1 MPLFC
6 DVALAV
12 PLDMAFTYA
21 IPPGMEPVVGGRV
34 LVPFRQQRMS
44 GIVVE
49 LHDRAPQG
57 IDDFRNDGKEERV
70 RPQGL
75 QPDFLAMPGSAANE
89 VAERVEFETSAA
101 KAAIENNPLTA
112 ALKRCATPN
121 QIFPAASK
129 AAPVHKSV
137 PADPPIS
144 KASSNAKAAWIR
156 SVIEALDVA
165 PVLDEQLLKLGRWIA
180 DYYLAPI
187 GEVFRTMLP
196 LVAEFKRTITYRITD
211 QGHMALHLAGMSG
224 SPARSQ
230 RTPDEQLVEFRVL
243 DYLAEREGVREQSL
257 RGATKVSKAL
267 LAGMVRKKWIAREDV
282 SAVRDAVRTIKV
294 AVLLGAE
301 AASEGKIAEASP
313 PPDGP
318 EARPHTETQ
327 HPQNERSAGDSP
339 AVAGATSPRSSLA
352 KKLNNNQRALIDAL
366 AAAGGRL
373 PVETLRDLD
382 VPRTTLATLVRRG
395 LIEIVE
401 EPEDRTAPKLKPRRS
416 PFEFEFSPAQKEAV
430 KQILESVGARKFTG
444 MLLHGVTGSGKTA
457 VYLAVMRE
465 VLEQGRSSILL
476 VPEIGLTP
484 AMAADLIQVF
494 GDEVAILH
502 SGLSDD
508 ERAEQWH
515 RIKRGEARVVVGT
528 RSAVFAPVSD
538 LALVIVD
545 EEQDSS
551 YKQEETPRYHARDV
565 AVMRAKMAGAVVV
578 LGSATP
584 SLESYYNAKKHK
596 YALLELPDR
605 VEQRPLPEVE
615 ILDMRQEFQETG
627 QEQVIS
633 RKLAEEIRE
642 RLEKKEQV
650 MVLLNRR
657 GYSPVVLCRACG
669 ETLQCKNCAVSMTHH
684 KREHKMEC
692 HYCGHVAQIPN
703 KCAKCG
709 SEYVYFVGTGSEKL
723 EELLHGMFPQ
733 ARIGRLDRDTVRGRE
748 DFERALNALNEGE
761 LDMLVGTQMI
771 AKGHDVHGVTLVG
784 VVGAD
789 HALSLPDFR
798 AAERTFQL
806 LTQVAGRAGRGN
818 SPGKVVLQTYFPDH
832 YAVQFAARHDFAGF
846 YDKELQFRSWMHYPP
861 YSAIANVV
869 IRSEKLDEALA
880 WSGELGRWFEKTR
893 HEGIRVL
900 GPAAA
905 PILRLKRDY
914 RYHFIL
920 KSPSREKMNALLR
933 AMLKEAAAKKIP
945 RTQVIV
951 DVDAVWLM

>member
-12 PLDMAFTYA
+12 PLDMPFTYA

-34 LVPFRQQRMS
+34 LVPFRQKRMS
-44 GIVVE
+44 GVVVE
-49 LHDRAPQG
+49 LHDRPP
-57 IDDFRNDGKEERV
+57 RV
-70 RPQGL
+70 
-75 QPDFLAMPGSAANE
+75 
-89 VAERVEFETSAA
+89 
-101 KAAIENNPLTA
+101 
-112 ALKRCATPN
+112 AT
-121 QIFPAASK
+121 K
-129 AAPVHKSV
+129 K
-137 PADPPIS
+137 
-144 KASSNAKAAWIR
+144 
-156 SVIEALDVA
+156 VIEVLDLE
-165 PVLDEQLLKLGRWIA
+165 PVLDKHLLKLGQWIA

-187 GEVFRTMLP
+187 GEVFRAMLP
-196 LVAEFKRTITYRITD
+196 LSAEFKRSVTYRITD
-211 QGHMALHLAGMSG
+211 EGRLALHLAGMSG
-224 SPARSQ
+224 SPSRSQ
-230 RTPDEQLVEFRVL
+230 RTPEQQLVEFRAL
-243 DYLAEREGVREQSL
+243 DYLAERESTREERL
-257 RGATKVSKAL
+257 RAATRVSKEL
-267 LAGMVRKKWIAREDV
+267 LSGMVRKKWIAREDV
-282 SAVRDAVRTIKV
+282 SEAREAARVVKV
-294 AVLLGAE
+294 AVLLAAE
-301 AASEGKIAEASP
+301 PPAEASP

-318 EARPHTETQ
+318 EAGHGKTL
-327 HPQNERSAGDSP
+327 AGR
-339 AVAGATSPRSSLA
+339 AA
-352 KKLNNNQRALIDAL
+352 KRLNQNQRTLIEAL
-366 AAAGGRL
+366 AASGGRV
-373 PVETLRDLD
+373 PVDALRELD
-382 VPRTTLATLVRRG
+382 IPHTTLTTLVRRS
-395 LIEIVE
+395 LVNIVD
-401 EPEDRTAPKLKPRRS
+401 EPQPLTASRLKPRQS
-416 PFEFEFSPAQKEAV
+416 PFEFEFSPAQRAALARIGEAV
-430 KQILESVGARKFTG
+430 TARKFSG
-444 MLLHGVTGSGKTA
+444 LLLHGITGSGKTA
-457 VYLAVMRE
+457 VYLAAMRA
-465 VLEQGRSSILL
+465 VLEHGRSAILL

-484 AMAADLIQVF
+484 AVAADLHQVF

-502 SGLSDD
+502 SGLSNA

-515 RIKRGEARVVVGT
+515 RIRRGEARAVAGT

-538 LALVIVD
+538 LALIIVD

-565 AVMRAKMAGAVVV
+565 AVMRAKMAGAAVV

-584 SLESYYNAKKHK
+584 SLESYYNAKKNK

-615 ILDMRQEFQETG
+615 IVDMRKEFQETG

-650 MVLLNRR
+650 MILLNRR

-669 ETLQCKNCAVSMTHH
+669 KALQCKNCAVSMTHH
-684 KREHKMEC
+684 KRERKMEC
-692 HYCGHVAQIPN
+692 HYCGHVEHIPD
-703 KCAKCG
+703 KCAHCG

-748 DFERALNALNEGE
+748 DFERALNALNEGA

-771 AKGHDVHGVTLVG
+771 AKGHDIHGVTLVG
-784 VVGAD
+784 VIGAD
-789 HALSLPDFR
+789 MALGLPDFR

-806 LTQVAGRAGRGN
+806 LTQVAGRAGRGQ
-818 SPGKVVLQTYFPDH
+818 SPGKVILQTYFQDH
-832 YAVQFAARHDFAGF
+832 YAVQFAARHDFSGF
-846 YDKELQFRSWMHYPP
+846 YEKELQFRAWMHYPP
-861 YSAIANVV
+861 YSAIANVL
-869 IRSEKLDEALA
+869 IRSEKLDDALT

-905 PILRLKRDY
+905 PITRLKRDY

-933 AMLKEAAAKKIP
+933 AMLAAAAARKIP

-951 DVDAVWLM
+951 DVDPVWLM

>member
-12 PLDMAFTYA
+12 PLDMVFTYA

-49 LHDRAPQG
+49 LHDRPPQVKTKK
-57 IDDFRNDGKEERV
+57 I
-70 RPQGL
+70 L
-75 QPDFLAMPGSAANE
+75 E
-89 VAERVEFETSAA
+89 V
-101 KAAIENNPLTA
+101 
-112 ALKRCATPN
+112 
-121 QIFPAASK
+121 
-129 AAPVHKSV
+129 
-137 PADPPIS
+137 
-144 KASSNAKAAWIR
+144 
-156 SVIEALDVA
+156 LDLS
-165 PVLDEQLLKLGRWIA
+165 PVLDEQLLKLGKWIA
-180 DYYLAPI
+180 DYYLAPV

-196 LVAEFKRTITYRITD
+196 LSAEFKRAITYRITD

-230 RTPDEQLVEFRVL
+230 RTPEEQLIEFRVL
-243 DYLAEREGVREQSL
+243 DYLAERDSVKEESL
-257 RGATKVSKAL
+257 RGATRVSKAL

-282 SAVRDAVRTIKV
+282 SASRDVTRTVKV

-301 AASEGKIAEASP
+301 ASP
-313 PPDGP
+313 PLDGS
-318 EARPHTETQ
+318 ETRPHT
-327 HPQNERSAGDSP
+327 G
-339 AVAGATSPRSSLA
+339 
-352 KKLNNNQRALIDAL
+352 KLNDNQRALIDAL
-366 AAAGGRL
+366 ASAGGKV
-373 PVETLRDLD
+373 PVEALRGLE
-382 VPRTTLATLVRRG
+382 VPRTTLSTLVRRG
-395 LIEIVE
+395 LIQLVD
-401 EPEDRTAPKLKPRRS
+401 EPQDFAVSRIKLRRPTVHFELS
-416 PFEFEFSPAQKEAV
+416 PTQKEA
-430 KQILESVGARKFTG
+430 LRKIHDGVEAGKFGG

-457 VYLAVMRE
+457 VYLAAMRQ
-465 VLEQGRSSILL
+465 VLEQGKSSILL

-484 AMAADLIQVF
+484 AVAADLHQVF

-502 SGLSDD
+502 SALTDA

-528 RSAVFAPVSD
+528 RSAVFAPVGG
-538 LALVIVD
+538 LALIIVD

-584 SLESYYNAKKHK
+584 SLESYYNAKKNK

-615 ILDMRQEFQETG
+615 ILDMRLEFQETG

-642 RLEKKEQV
+642 RLGKKEQV

-669 ETLQCKNCAVSMTHH
+669 KTLQCTNCAVSMTHH
-684 KREHKMEC
+684 KRERKMEC
-692 HYCGHVAQIPN
+692 HYCGHVTHIPE
-703 KCAKCG
+703 KCAHCG

-771 AKGHDVHGVTLVG
+771 AKGHDIHGVTLVG

-789 HALSLPDFR
+789 MALSLPDFR

-832 YAVQFAARHDFAGF
+832 YAVQFAARHDFTGF
-846 YDKELQFRSWMHYPP
+846 YDKELQFRAWMHYPP
-861 YSAIANVV
+861 YNAIANVL
-869 IRSEKLDEALA
+869 IRSEKLDEALT

-893 HEGIRVL
+893 HEGIRIL

-905 PILRLKRDY
+905 PIVRLKRDY
-914 RYHFIL
+914 RYHFIF
-920 KSPSREKMNALLR
+920 KSASREKMNTLLR
-933 AMLKEAAAKKIP
+933 AMLVEAAARKIP

>member
-1 MPLFC
+1 MPQFC

-12 PLDMAFTYA
+12 PVDTAFTYA

-34 LVPFRQQRMS
+34 LVPFRQQRLS

-49 LHDRAPQG
+49 LHDRPPQV
-57 IDDFRNDGKEERV
+57 N
-70 RPQGL
+70 
-75 QPDFLAMPGSAANE
+75 
-89 VAERVEFETSAA
+89 
-101 KAAIENNPLTA
+101 
-112 ALKRCATPN
+112 
-121 QIFPAASK
+121 ASK
-129 AAPVHKSV
+129 VQIKKVLES
-137 PADPPIS
+137 
-144 KASSNAKAAWIR
+144 
-156 SVIEALDVA
+156 LDLS
-165 PVLDEQLLKLGRWIA
+165 PVLDAHLLKLGKWIA
-180 DYYLAPI
+180 DYYLAPL

-196 LVAEFKRTITYRITD
+196 LSAEFKRAVTYRITD
-211 QGHMALHLAGMSG
+211 EGRLALHLAGMSG
-224 SPARSQ
+224 SPARSK
-230 RTPDEQLVEFRVL
+230 RTPEQQLVEFRVL
-243 DYLAEREGVREQSL
+243 DHLAEREHVRGESL
-257 RGATKVSKAL
+257 RGAARVSKAL
-267 LAGMVRKKWIAREDV
+267 LSGMVRKKWIAREDL
-282 SAVRDAVRTIKV
+282 SAARDAARVVKV

-301 AASEGKIAEASP
+301 ERAEASP
-313 PPDGP
+313 PLAGP
-318 EARPHTETQ
+318 QARHLTS
-327 HPQNERSAGDSP
+327 SAGS
-339 AVAGATSPRSSLA
+339 A
-352 KKLNNNQRALIDAL
+352 KKLNENQRTLIDAL
-366 AAAGGRL
+366 AASGGRV
-373 PVETLRDLD
+373 PVEALRGID
-382 VPRTTLATLVRRG
+382 VPRTTLGTLVRRG
-395 LIEIVE
+395 LIELVDE
-401 EPEDRTAPKLKPRRS
+401 AQEFTGSKLKPRQS
-416 PFEFEFSPAQKEAV
+416 PFEFEFSAAQEEALAKIGEAV
-430 KQILESVGARKFTG
+430 AARKFAG
-444 MLLHGVTGSGKTA
+444 LLLHGITGSGKTA
-457 VYLAVMRE
+457 VYLACMRQ
-465 VLEQGRSSILL
+465 VLDGGRSSILL

-484 AMAADLIQVF
+484 AVAADLHQVF

-502 SGLSDD
+502 SGLTNA

-515 RIKRGEARVVVGT
+515 RIRRGEARVVAGT

-538 LALVIVD
+538 LALIIVD

-565 AVMRAKMAGAVVV
+565 AVMRAKMAGAAVV

-584 SLESYYNAKKHK
+584 SLESYYNAKQNK
-596 YALLELPDR
+596 YTLLELPDR

-615 ILDMRQEFQETG
+615 IVDMRQEFQETG

-669 ETLQCKNCAVSMTHH
+669 KTLQCKNCAVSMTHH
-684 KREHKMEC
+684 KRERKMEC
-692 HYCGHVAQIPN
+692 HYCGHVEHIPD
-703 KCAKCG
+703 KCAHCG
-709 SEYVYFVGTGSEKL
+709 SEYVYFVGAGSEKL

-748 DFERALNALNEGE
+748 DFEHALNALNEGA

-771 AKGHDVHGVTLVG
+771 AKGHDIHGVTLVG
-784 VVGAD
+784 VIGAD
-789 HALSLPDFR
+789 TALGLPDFR

-806 LTQVAGRAGRGN
+806 LTQVAGRAGRGQT
-818 SPGKVVLQTYFPDH
+818 PGKVILQTYFQDH

-846 YDKELQFRSWMHYPP
+846 YDKELQFRAWMHYPP
-861 YSAIANVV
+861 YSAIANVL
-869 IRSEKLDEALA
+869 IRSEKLDEALT

-905 PILRLKRDY
+905 PITRLKRDY

-933 AMLKEAAAKKIP
+933 AMLAEAARRKIP

>member
-12 PLDMAFTYA
+12 PLDMVFTYA
-21 IPPGMEPVVGGRV
+21 IPLGMEPVVGGRV

-49 LHDRAPQG
+49 LHDRPPQV
-57 IDDFRNDGKEERV
+57 N
-70 RPQGL
+70 
-75 QPDFLAMPGSAANE
+75 AS
-89 VAERVEFETSAA
+89 
-101 KAAIENNPLTA
+101 
-112 ALKRCATPN
+112 
-121 QIFPAASK
+121 QIK
-129 AAPVHKSV
+129 IK
-137 PADPPIS
+137 
-144 KASSNAKAAWIR
+144 K
-156 SVIEALDVA
+156 VIEALDLS
-165 PVLDEQLLKLGRWIA
+165 PVLDEHLLKLGKWIA
-180 DYYLAPI
+180 DYYLAPV

-196 LVAEFKRTITYRITD
+196 LSAEFKRSIAYRITD
-211 QGHMALHLAGMSG
+211 EGRMALHLAGMSG
-224 SPARSQ
+224 SPARSK
-230 RTPDEQLVEFRVL
+230 RTPEQQLVEFRVL
-243 DYLAEREGVREQSL
+243 DYLAERESVREESL
-257 RGATKVSKAL
+257 RGTTRVGRAL
-267 LAGMVRKKWIAREDV
+267 LAGMVQKRWIAREDV
-282 SAVRDAVRTIKV
+282 SAARDAARLVKV
-294 AVLLGAE
+294 AVLIGAE
-301 AASEGKIAEASP
+301 AAP
-313 PPDGP
+313 P
-318 EARPHTETQ
+318 ETGQ
-327 HPQNERSAGDSP
+327 APSLQR
-339 AVAGATSPRSSLA
+339 GATSSLDGRDARRSTNTA
-352 KKLNNNQRALIDAL
+352 KKLNENQRTLIETL
-366 AAAGGRL
+366 AASGGRV
-373 PVETLRDLD
+373 PVEALRGLD
-382 VPRTTLATLVRRG
+382 VPRTTLGTLVRRG
-395 LIEIVE
+395 LIELVDE
-401 EPEDRTAPKLKPRRS
+401 AQDFTASGVKLSKLKPRPS
-416 PFEFEFSPAQKEAV
+416 PFEFEFSAAQKEALA
-430 KQILESVGARKFTG
+430 KIGAAVASRKFG
-444 MLLHGVTGSGKTA
+444 GLLLHGITGSGKTA
-457 VYLAVMRE
+457 VYLACMRE

-484 AMAADLIQVF
+484 AVAADLQQVF

-502 SGLSDD
+502 SGLSDA

-515 RIKRGEARVVVGT
+515 RIRRGEARVVAGT

-584 SLESYYNAKKHK
+584 SLESYYNAKKNK
-596 YALLELPDR
+596 YALMELPDR
-605 VEQRPLPEVE
+605 VEMRPLPEVE
-615 ILDMRQEFQETG
+615 IVDMRQEFQETG

-669 ETLQCKNCAVSMTHH
+669 KTLQCENCAVSMTHH
-684 KREHKMEC
+684 KRERKMEC
-692 HYCGHVAQIPN
+692 HYCGHVEHIPD
-703 KCAKCG
+703 KCAHCG

-748 DFERALNALNEGE
+748 DFERALNALNEGA

-771 AKGHDVHGVTLVG
+771 AKGHDIHGVTLVG

-789 HALSLPDFR
+789 MALGLPDFR

-806 LTQVAGRAGRGN
+806 LTQVAGRAGRGQ
-818 SPGKVVLQTYFPDH
+818 SPGKVVLQTYFQEH

-846 YDKELQFRSWMHYPP
+846 YEKELQFRAWMHYPP
-861 YSAIANVV
+861 YSAIANVL
-869 IRSEKLDEALA
+869 IRSEKLDEALT

-905 PILRLKRDY
+905 PITRLKRDY

-933 AMLKEAAAKKIP
+933 AMLAEAAARKIP